1 MGLIISFVFRF
12 SRRIQQKNET
22 IEELRMRNIQDLAI
36 EQKMKKNNIRKFSR

>member
-12 SRRIQQKNET
+12 SRKIQQKKET
-22 IEELRMRNIQDLAI
+22 IEELQMRNIQDLAI

>member
-1 MGLIISFVFRF
+1 MGLIISFVFRS
-12 SRRIQQKNET
+12 SRKIQQKNET